1 MDTDF
6 SCSGRVCCYEY
17 IRTCQFYH
25 AIYDYWSEKA
35 SFDQTK
41 FAFDYYRESYFLTF
55 SKKQADELMSH
66 GYQLEYTNNECYVIR
81 L

>member
-1 MDTDF
+1 M
-6 SCSGRVCCYEY
+6 SSNRIQIVKEGSLYEDELK
-17 IRTCQFYH
+17 FYH
-25 AIYDYWSEKA
+25 AISDYWSEKA

-41 FAFDYYRESYFLTF
+41 FAFDYYRRSYFLTL

-66 GYQLEYTNNECYVIR
+66 GYQLEYTNNECYVIK